1 MGHMAGSGRL
11 LFIIVQCL
19 DLLLKPKKKKVQ
31 HHSRAIE
38 TKQ

>member
-19 DLLLKPKKKKVQ
+19 DLLLKPKKKVQ